1 MSDFLAAAVS
11 AVGAPEE
18 MVMRS
23 ATARAAAQGV
33 SVDEI
38 LAAWGGGAAAPSAPA
53 AAATAEVVAEV
64 PEQAPVPEA
73 AQQVAAPVE
82 PVASMP
88 PAAIAVVVEEPEEVI
103 EPAAIRDRIIV
114 PGKLGAMLG
123 AMFGVVLSVIA
134 APYVLDHVRLVGEDE
149 SVRTVIEVTGGSLT
163 LWLAAVSAVIG
174 ALIGRLSGV
183 VPSWIDKGLSV
194 KSSPNSLA
202 VIGAAVGT
210 VLGIVGAGVL
220 LAVGETVE
228 SFEEGV
234 ADTVQL
240 GTLDTFVT
248 LIVGGA
254 ILGAI
259 TAVVAQLSSLPEGLT
274 DDEKTESEVIKHRLV
289 TSYLMPAMI
298 VMTIAIIV
306 VAFGSLLLA
315 FHNVAWVLALV
326 AASGILAFASLSAT
340 RPTMKI
346 TKGEFLVAA
355 AAVATVLLF
364 IVLLAN
370 ANAGQAEEEAARFI
384 SQL

>member
-1 MSDFLAAAVS
+1 MSDFLAAAVA

-18 MVMRS
+18 MVVRS

-33 SVDEI
+33 TVDDI
-38 LAAWGGGAAAPSAPA
+38 LAAWGGGAAAPSATAPAPA
-53 AAATAEVVAEV
+53 AAVVTDVAVEAPAPETAVE
-64 PEQAPVPEA
+64 PEPDL
-73 AQQVAAPVE
+73 VAAAP
-82 PVASMP
+82 PVAV
-88 PAAIAVVVEEPEEVI
+88 AVMAEEEPQVLI
-103 EPAAIRDRIIV
+103 EPASLRDRMII

-123 AMFGVVLSVIA
+123 AMFGVFLSVAA
-134 APYVLDHVRLVGEDE
+134 APYVLDNVRLVGEDE
-149 SVRTVIEVTGGSLT
+149 SVRALIEVTGGSLT

-174 ALIGRLSGV
+174 GLIGRLSGV
-183 VPSWIDKGLSV
+183 VPGWIDKGLSV
-194 KSSPNSLA
+194 RTSPRSLT
-202 VIGAAVGT
+202 VVGTAVGT
-210 VLGIVGAGVL
+210 VLGIIGAGVL

-234 ADTVQL
+234 ADTVLL
-240 GTLDTFVT
+240 GTLDSFVT

-259 TAVVAQLSSLPEGLT
+259 TAIVAQISSLPEGLT
-274 DDEKTESEVIKHRLV
+274 ADEKDESEVIKHRLV
-289 TSYLMPAMI
+289 TSYIMPAMI
-298 VMTIAIIV
+298 VMTIAVIV

-364 IVLLAN
+364 IILLTN
-370 ANAGQAEEEAARFI
+370 ASTEGVEEEAVRFI